1 MDTMFFAPCFI
12 PVIWYNI
19 RVRKR
24 DTNMKVNL
32 KIRKNYKGNK
42 GLNTNV
48 IQGMTFKQYLNLIE
62 LKEKGLIAKDFY
74 TYDLNVYL
82 KVIKELK
89 EKKLIQ

>member
-1 MDTMFFAPCFI
+1 
-12 PVIWYNI
+12 
-19 RVRKR
+19 
-24 DTNMKVNL
+24 MKVNL